1 MSIENPQVINYAM
14 GNSYAQPI
22 KQSVN
27 PFGAQGVGAVE
38 KTPPTDL
45 YTACEALSVRD
56 GRSPDISG
64 SACGA
69 KLDIGK
75 DGCIDNLAWGI

>member
-1 MSIENPQVINYAM
+1 MAIDKYQA
-14 GNSYAQPI
+14 
-22 KQSVN
+22 VN
-27 PFGAQGVGAVE
+27 PFISNPNVNPFNAGGINGGAKVGGVE
-38 KTPPTDL
+38 KAQPVDV
-45 YTACEALSVRD
+45 YGACEALSMRD

-69 KLDIGK
+69 KLDLCK

>member
-1 MSIENPQVINYAM
+1 MSMENLQAIEYATKP
-14 GNSYAQPI
+14 SI
-22 KQSVN
+22 N
-27 PFGAQGVGAVE
+27 PFGGSSISGGVYGVGAIE
-38 KTPPTDL
+38 KTQPVDV
-45 YTACEALSVRD
+45 YSACEALSMKD